1 MRRKPG
7 DGEETGADEFRLER
21 GGDKELVKV
30 GLGAGWL
37 APWIAQ
43 AELESGALVSLPSG
57 PRQLQCL
64 WGVAHLRG
72 RQLGLAEE
80 TFVGRCDSV
89 TEVLGL
95 NTPQVLAAALCGK

>member
-1 MRRKPG
+1 MAVRRPVPTSS
-7 DGEETGADEFRLER
+7 DWSVEAS
-21 GGDKELVKV
+21 KEQVKV

-72 RQLGLAEE
+72 RPVGGAEE
-80 TFVGRCDSV
+80 PCVGRCDSC
-89 TEVLGL
+89 TEGLGL
-95 NTPQVLAAALCGK
+95 NTPPVLAAALCGK

>member
-1 MRRKPG
+1 MAVRRPVPTSS
-7 DGEETGADEFRLER
+7 DWSVEAS
-21 GGDKELVKV
+21 KEQVKV

-43 AELESGALVSLPSG
+43 AELESGALVSLPLG
-57 PRQLQCL
+57 PLQLQCR

-80 TFVGRCDSV
+80 TFVGRCDSF

-95 NTPQVLAAALCGK
+95 NTPQVSAAALCGK